1 MDIKNRLLA
10 IGEYAAAG
18 LYEETGRSLFY
29 RKALAYRRFYENCE
43 LAEYGGT
50 PLYPSGK
57 IAQRMRI
64 VPSYLSGFNFRA
76 LGDSEESLEIR
87 REFCR
92 YAPTVPI
99 EHSVAGRV
107 YTHSM
112 PNCERILA
120 EGFNSYIPRIERI
133 TDPDMREG
141 LLHLLEGIRAYTLR
155 CVDYL
160 KDVGAEG
167 RLVDALSQ
175 VPFEPARDIYEAI
188 VGWNF
193 ITYLDS
199 CDNLGALG
207 EGLSHYYHGEDIIP
221 LLENLYD
228 NLDKND
234 GYTMSLDGS
243 LGTLAVQ
250 CIAAAKGRRRPMI
263 QLFVDENTPSEV
275 WDAAF
280 ESLKS
285 GSTQPAFYSR
295 RLIDGLLARFP
306 SLTPDDAAHF
316 SGGGCA
322 EAMIAGMS
330 NVGSLD
336 AGINLLLILEQTMKE
351 LPNADSF
358 EDFYTLYI
366 QGVRSTVELVKREIN
381 NSREKRAEL
390 VPLPMRTLLVDDCI
404 DRGLDYN
411 AGGARYGWSIINF
424 AGTVNVIDSLL
435 AVKELVFDKKRYTA
449 EAFLAR
455 LAEEND
461 CFIRELLSL
470 PHAHGRDDP
479 EANELAHRLSAEIF
493 SMTETGDLLYGEGF
507 LSASIQFMSQADAG
521 KNIGPTPDGRRG
533 GAPLCD
539 SLAAIFGKDTRGP
552 TALLNSVTS
561 LALDRALG
569 IPILNFNISRDFS
582 DELLRSLV
590 LGYISKGG
598 IQMQITA
605 ESREELL
612 DAIAHPELHRNLVVR
627 VGGFSEYFTRLSP
640 AMQRMIVERSMHL

>member
-1 MDIKNRLLA
+1 METRLKAL
-10 IGEYAAAG
+10 GEYAAAG
-18 LYEETGRSLFY
+18 LYEEAGRSLFY
-29 RKALAYRRFYENCE
+29 RKALAYRRYFENCE
-43 LAEYGGT
+43 LAEYRGT

-57 IAQRMRI
+57 IAQKMRI
-64 VPSYLSGFNFRA
+64 VPSYLSGFDFGA
-76 LGDSEESLEIR
+76 LGDRAESLEIR

-99 EHSVAGRV
+99 EHSVAGRM

-120 EGFNSYIPRIERI
+120 EGFNSYIPRIEKI

-160 KDVGAEG
+160 KSVGAEP
-167 RLVDALSQ
+167 RLTDALTR

-199 CDNLGALG
+199 SDNLGALG
-207 EGLSHYYHGEDIIP
+207 KGLSRYYKGEDIIP
-221 LLENLYD
+221 LLQNLYD

-243 LGTLAVQ
+243 LGSLAVQ
-250 CIAAAKGRRRPMI
+250 CIRAAVGHRRPMI
-263 QLFVDENTPSEV
+263 QLFVDENTPREV

-280 ESLKS
+280 DSLKS

-295 RLIDGLLARFP
+295 SLISGLLARFP
-306 SLTPDDAAHF
+306 TLTSEDAAHF

-336 AGINLLLILEQTMKE
+336 AGVNLLLIFEEVMKE
-351 LPNADSF
+351 LPEAESF
-358 EDFYTLYI
+358 EDFYDLYI
-366 QGVRSTVELVKREIN
+366 EKVGSTVELVKREIN
-381 NSREKRAEL
+381 NSRRMRAEL

-404 DRGLDYN
+404 DRGLDFN

-424 AGTVNVIDSLL
+424 AGMVNVIDSLL

-449 EAFLAR
+449 EDVLSR

-461 CFIRELLSL
+461 AFIRELLLL
-470 PHAHGRDDP
+470 PHAHGRDDR
-479 EANELAHRLSAEIF
+479 EANALAARLSADVF

-521 KNIGPTPDGRRG
+521 RNIGPTPDGRRG

-561 LALDRALG
+561 LALDHALG
-569 IPILNFNISRDFS
+569 IPILNFNISRDF
-582 DELLRSLV
+582 DGELLRTLV
-590 LGYISKGG
+590 LGYISRGG

-612 DAIAHPELHRNLVVR
+612 DAIEHPELHRNLVVR

-640 AMQRMIVERSMHL
+640 EMQKMIVERSMHL

>member
-1 MDIKNRLLA
+1 MELRNRLLS
-10 IGEYAAAG
+10 IGEYAASG
-18 LYEETGRSLFY
+18 LYEEPERSLFY
-29 RKALAYRRFYENCE
+29 RKALAYRRYFENCE
-43 LAEYGGT
+43 LAEYTGN

-57 IAQRMRI
+57 ISQKMRI
-64 VPSYLSGFNFRA
+64 VPSYLSGFDFEA

-92 YAPTVPI
+92 YSPTVPT
-99 EHSVAGRV
+99 EHSVAGRM

-112 PNCERILA
+112 PNCERILV
-120 EGFNSYIPRIERI
+120 EGLESYVPRIRKI
-133 TDPDMREG
+133 SDPDMREG
-141 LLHLLEGIRAYTLR
+141 LMHLVEGIRAYVYRSVEYLR
-155 CVDYL
+155 CV
-160 KDVGAEG
+160 GAEM
-167 RLVDALSQ
+167 RLIDALSR

-193 ITYLDS
+193 VTYLDC

-243 LGTLAVQ
+243 LGSLAVQ
-250 CIAAAKGRRRPMI
+250 CIRAGRGRRRPMI

-280 ESLKS
+280 DSLKS

-295 RLIDGLLARFP
+295 ALISGLMRRFP
-306 SLTPDDAAHF
+306 SLTPEDAAHF

-336 AGINLLLILEQTMKE
+336 AGVNLLLILEQTLRD
-351 LPNADSF
+351 LPEADSF
-358 EDFYTLYI
+358 EGFYADYI
-366 QGVRSTVELVKREIN
+366 ENVRSTVELVKQEID
-381 NSREKRAEL
+381 NSRRKRAEL

-435 AVKELVFDKKRYTA
+435 ALKELVFDKKRYTA
-449 EAFLAR
+449 EDFLSR

-461 CFIRELLSL
+461 TFIRELLSL
-470 PHAHGRDDP
+470 PHAHGRDDT
-479 EANELAHRLSAEIF
+479 EANALAARFSTDVF
-493 SMTETGDLLYGEGF
+493 SMTETGDVLYGEGF

-539 SLAAIFGKDTRGP
+539 SLGAIFGKDTRGP
-552 TALLNSVTS
+552 TALLNSVTG
-561 LALDRALG
+561 LALDRAIG
-569 IPILNFNISRDFS
+569 IPILNFNISRDFAE
-582 DELLRSLV
+582 DFLRSLV

-605 ESREELL
+605 ESRENLL
-612 DAIAHPELHRNLVVR
+612 DALEHPELHRNLVVR
-627 VGGFSEYFTRLSP
+627 VGGFSEYFIRLSP
-640 AMQRMIVERSMHL
+640 DMQKMIVERSMHL